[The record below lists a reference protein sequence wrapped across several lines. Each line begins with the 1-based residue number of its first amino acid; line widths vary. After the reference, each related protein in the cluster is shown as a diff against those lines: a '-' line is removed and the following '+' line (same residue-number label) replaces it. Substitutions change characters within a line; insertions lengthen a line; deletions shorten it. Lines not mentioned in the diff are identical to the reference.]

1 MEYTGINYWA
11 VLVAGIAYMI
21 VGALWYSPVLFGGAW
36 MRGIGKSKEQ
46 IAKDF
51 SPVNYFLALIF
62 SLIAAYGIARIMFW
76 SNGSSIAD
84 GITVSLLAG
93 VCFVFPSMGVND
105 VFENRPRGLTFIN
118 IFYHIVG
125 FVVMGIIIG
134 AWR

>member
-1 MEYTGINYWA
+1 MEHAAINYWA

-21 VGALWYSPVLFGGAW
+21 IGALWYSPALFGKAW
-36 MRGIGKSKEQ
+36 MKGIGKTREQ
-46 IAKDF
+46 ITADF

-62 SLIAAYGIARIMFW
+62 SLVAAYGIARVMSW
-76 SNGSSIAD
+76 SNGSTISD
-84 GITVSLLAG
+84 GILVSVLAG

-105 VFENRPRGLTFIN
+105 IFENRPRGLTFVN

-125 FVVMGIIIG
+125 FAVMGIIIG